1 MTIFD
6 PPPKINCPLC
16 SGNGYTIFQRGEIS
30 QARICSCVS
39 LCKRC
44 HGYGVVSVTQGG
56 VQRSARC
63 RCQKLPDRIQIFN
76 LANIPAIHGNSSF
89 ATFQHLD
96 GPSSRAMKVCS
107 LWIDAIETEEP
118 NRGIVLSGNVGR
130 GKTHLLVSL
139 MKALIFRFGKRTRFI
154 EFSRLLSRLRS
165 AYSKGVGE
173 EAILDDL
180 IRVPIL
186 AIDELGKGRL
196 NDWEQSVIDDI
207 ISRRY
212 NSMKPIIA
220 TSNFRW
226 GIVTGNRESNL
237 SDPDFKKQ
245 SIADRIGSRAFS
257 RLQEMCAHVEVSG
270 DDYRKRN
277 VQSFS

>member
-1 MTIFD
+1 MNIFD
-6 PPPKINCPLC
+6 PSPVLDCPLC
-16 SGNGYTIFQRGEIS
+16 QGNGYTIFQRGEQA
-30 QARICSCVS
+30 QARICSCVPICDR
-39 LCKRC
+39 CK
-44 HGYGVVSVTQGG
+44 GYGVVSVDQGG
-56 VQRSARC
+56 VHRSARC
-63 RCQKLPDRIQIFN
+63 RCQKLPDRIQVFN
-76 LANIPAIHGNSSF
+76 LANIPAIHGHSSF
-89 ATFQHLD
+89 ASFRHLD
-96 GPSSRAMKVCS
+96 GTSSRAMKVCT
-107 LWIDAIETEEP
+107 LWIESLNAEEP
-118 NRGIVLSGNVGR
+118 NRGIVMSGNVGR

-154 EFSRLLSRLRS
+154 EFSRLLGQLRS
-165 AYSKGVGE
+165 AYSKGIGE

-212 NSMKPIIA
+212 NSMKPILA

-226 GIVTGNRESNL
+226 GIVTGNIESNL

-257 RLQEMCAHVEVSG
+257 RLQEMCVHVEVSG
-270 DDYRKRN
+270 EDFRKRN
-277 VQSFS
+277 IQSFS